1 MFNPPENIDSLP
13 PKAARNLAL
22 TLSDRVSRFN
32 LQNRFSVHK
41 YFTNVH
47 KYHKIWQKSGAAWDV
62 KQRPSCFCFSS
73 ALPCFTKCP
82 KELFLTAALLWQRS
96 VPLVELYSYIRFC
109 TWDFY
114 LYLNPSRKIWDRSFG
129 VCGGKCC
136 VTRGR
141 ELNIS
146 SRLCVTRRHRYEIGA
161 TPGADLNI

>member
-47 KYHKIWQKSGAAWDV
+47 KYHKTWQKSGAAWAV
-62 KQRPSCFCFSS
+62 KQRPSCFSPDSPNTF
-73 ALPCFTKCP
+73 LWRFTVQ
-82 KELFLTAALLWQRS
+82 LSFAAGAARN
-96 VPLVELYSYIRFC
+96 
-109 TWDFY
+109 FY
-114 LYLNPSRKIWDRSFG
+114 LYLNPAVKSGTTEVLAGNLCDTWQGPEYFIRPTLCHTETQIFHIWA
-129 VCGGKCC
+129 
-136 VTRGR
+136 
-141 ELNIS
+141 
-146 SRLCVTRRHRYEIGA
+146 A